1 MKLKTLLLTVLIL
14 AALSGATW
22 FATRPPSPPPTPE
35 GNGNIGA
42 PVAPAAKIAEAT
54 RVRITDDGKT
64 IELARQPD
72 GAWHVTSYYDLP
84 ADFPKLT
91 RLIADLT
98 GAKIDRF
105 VSARPEVID
114 RLEFKGTQIAIYGA
128 PAPDAAAEAA
138 PPLWSLDLGRTAE
151 TGGGRYIR
159 YTGED
164 KAYLARLNIWL
175 DTEPKNWAD
184 SALTTLKPADIAKAE
199 FTFPEGDPLAVTRK
213 DKDAPFDAAPA
224 RAGHTVKADAIT
236 TQLNNLTGL
245 RLSNT
250 AEPAAPDAVEA
261 RNHARTVKLTTFDNR
276 TLTIALGRR
285 PAEPAKPAEKPAT
298 DKQPADTANPAA
310 AAGSGETAAA
320 GEQAPP
326 STDADKP
333 VGTPAAAE
341 PGQEDTG
348 KPAGPVYVFMTDTK
362 ADAPV
367 NALMKK
373 RAVEVYEF
381 VYTSLPAKA
390 DDLFALEPSKAATPT
405 SEPATPD
412 Q

>member
-22 FATRPPSPPPTPE
+22 FATRPQKPATPE
-35 GNGNIGA
+35 GNGNVGA
-42 PVAPAAKIAEAT
+42 PVAPAAKIAGAT

-64 IELARQPD
+64 VELARQPD
-72 GAWHVTSYYDLP
+72 GTWHVTSYYDLP
-84 ADFPKLT
+84 ADFSKLT
-91 RLIADLT
+91 RLVADLT

-105 VSARPEVID
+105 VSARPEVLK
-114 RLEFKGTQIAIYGA
+114 RLEFNGTQIAFYGA
-128 PAPDAAAEAA
+128 ADAGAA
-138 PPLWSLDLGRTAE
+138 PLWSLDLGRTAE
-151 TGGGRYIR
+151 SGGGRYIR

-164 KAYLARLNIWL
+164 KAYLAKLNLWL
-175 DTEPKNWAD
+175 DTESKNWAD

-199 FTFPEGDPLAVTRK
+199 FTFPEGDPLTVTRK
-213 DKDAPFDAAPA
+213 DKDAPFEATPA
-224 RAGHTVKADAIT
+224 RAGHTVKGDAIT

-250 AEPAAPDAVEA
+250 TGPDAPDAIDA

-285 PAEPAKPAEKPAT
+285 PAEPAKPAAKSETDKPA
-298 DKQPADTANPAA
+298 DKDK
-310 AAGSGETAAA
+310 AAGSGETPAT
-320 GEQAPP
+320 GEQTAP
-326 STDADKP
+326 SSDADQP
-333 VGTPAAAE
+333 AGTPAAAE
-341 PGQEDTG
+341 PGKEDTG
-348 KPAGPVYVFMTDTK
+348 KPAGPVYVFVTDTK

-390 DDLFALEPSKAATPT
+390 DDLLAPEEPKKETPK
-405 SEPATPD
+405 PD